1 MIHPSRSLSS
11 INPAMSPATPPRRP
25 HANTITERP
34 TVAPQSPGRML
45 ISSPPHSPRNIQNHL
60 YQMFLEGQTA
70 DVAVVVRGSWQALYN
85 LHRVILIQSD
95 YFRTLFTMG
104 YRESAP
110 KSRLAPGSSSNDVI
124 ELHFDDPNITRA
136 GTYLPPAL
144 PIFTNG
150 ILQHSSKHASQDFVP
165 MWYNLMKF
173 RLFSIRI
180 CIARLYGGGPDLFV
194 DQALLPSTK
203 SPFPITSPP
212 ALASA
217 PSGSHPATP
226 RFLLALLATSN
237 YLNIPS
243 VSNQALNLVLS
254 TISPWTITR
263 YFGFAIGHGIGLPEG
278 NEPEAAV
285 GLDAIGQPAPAA
297 VAKPS
302 LNETTKID
310 EVSPQEEEEDDD
322 DLVKV
327 GSLGSSAPNLL
338 KDRTVS
344 GVSQQTDTQSIYTE
358 HEEDAEQSF
367 FYGVVGDKV
376 GEACACWLTRWGADI
391 LTLEETVEA
400 RNYPSTPPK
409 FATPFPKLA
418 SSRGSS
424 HSSINNPIPATFSSF
439 YANTYLQT
447 ASSSSSSLSSP
458 SRRPSTP
465 QLHPFLMSPTT
476 SSRSRASN
484 ASAPTVAPQVWSHG
498 GLPARWARAV
508 MCSDNLFVR
517 GEWERFVFMTRVVE
531 LRRRQLTR
539 EAESVKQDASALKMI
554 ERLKQAEETEWD
566 EMFKTG
572 VYYSHISLE
581 DMLKI
586 SQEPSSNGKP
596 FVELSALQS
605 AHWRQSVLR
614 SLVTSRSTVSSSR
627 PSSPTPERGPSH
639 GISAEGELGGLVSI
653 AEILA
658 SAPDESKVYYPIPSD
673 ASIRIGHDRSASTND
688 LDIDFDVLSSPP
700 PPKIRRPASES
711 DLFGLRPSRRT
722 AREIIQEGTTEAVK
736 WSTNEP
742 FRFSVEFW
750 GLDTLK
756 EKNRLHSQTV
766 WYAGS
771 LYNVYVQV
779 IKKKGMQLGVYL
791 HRQSAVDPIPPAS
804 APASYALFNP
814 PTPTGNDV
822 VLVSPSPSSLPL
834 RSSLLMGSTI
844 VPVASP
850 PTPALRAGTTPP
862 DRDAPVTSPPSA
874 PPAPWRDPR
883 RVIRSYF
890 ILSCPSLIGSSL
902 TRFQS
907 GPDDFKISQSWG
919 WKSSC
924 LWSEKENSELPAADD
939 NWNSL
944 RATVTIGVV

>member
-1 MIHPSRSLSS
+1 
-11 INPAMSPATPPRRP
+11 MSPATPPRRQ

-34 TVAPQSPGRML
+34 TTGPQSPGRML
-45 ISSPPHSPRNIQNHL
+45 VSSPPHSPRHIQNHL

-110 KSRLAPGSSSNDVI
+110 KSRLVPGSTSADVI

-136 GTYLPPAL
+136 A
-144 PIFTNG
+144 FE
-150 ILQHSSKHASQDFVP
+150 
-165 MWYNLMKF
+165 
-173 RLFSIRI
+173 I

-203 SPFPITSPP
+203 NPFPITSPP

-226 RFLLALLATSN
+226 RFLLSLLATSN
-237 YLNIPS
+237 FLNIPS
-243 VSNQALNLVLS
+243 VSHQALNLVLS

-285 GLDAIGQPAPAA
+285 GLDTIGQPAPAA
-297 VAKPS
+297 VTKPS
-302 LNETTKID
+302 LKETTKID
-310 EVSPQEEEEDDD
+310 EVSPQDEEEDDE

-327 GSLGSSAPNLL
+327 GSLGNSAPNML

-344 GVSQQTDTQSIYTE
+344 GTSQQTCDTQSTYTE
-358 HEEDAEQSF
+358 HFEDTEQTF

-391 LTLEETVEA
+391 LALEETIEA
-400 RNYPSTPPK
+400 RNYPPAGSTPPK
-409 FATPFPKLA
+409 FTTPFPKLA

-424 HSSINNPIPATFSSF
+424 HSSVNSSAPATFSSF
-439 YANTYLQT
+439 YANMYQA

-458 SRRPSTP
+458 SRRLSTP
-465 QLHPFLMSPTT
+465 QLHPFFMSPTT
-476 SSRSRASN
+476 SGGPRAG
-484 ASAPTVAPQVWSHG
+484 ATSAPAVAPQVWSRD

-531 LRRRQLTR
+531 LRRRQLER
-539 EAESVKQDASALKMI
+539 MAQAAKEDAAALRKI
-554 ERLKQAEETEWD
+554 ECLKRSEEREWD

-581 DMLKI
+581 DLLKI

-596 FVELSALQS
+596 FVELPALQS
-605 AHWRQSVLR
+605 AHWRQSIMR
-614 SLVTSRSTVSSSR
+614 SLITSRSIVSSSR
-627 PSSPTPERGPSH
+627 PSSPTPERAPGS
-639 GISAEGELGGLVSI
+639 GSLAE
-653 AEILA
+653 
-658 SAPDESKVYYPIPSD
+658 DDSKVYYPIPSD
-673 ASIRIGHDRSASTND
+673 ASIRIGHDRSASTSD
-688 LDIDFDVLSSPP
+688 LDLDFDVLSSPP

-722 AREIIQEGTTEAVK
+722 AREIIQEGTAETVK

-804 APASYALFNP
+804 APASYALLNP
-814 PTPTGNDV
+814 PTPPGSDA

-834 RSSLLMGSTI
+834 RSSLLGSSI

-850 PTPALRAGTTPP
+850 PTPTPRSGTTPP

-883 RVIRSYF
+883 RIIRSYF

-924 LWSEKENSELPAADD
+924 LWGENDSDDPSVIND

>member
-11 INPAMSPATPPRRP
+11 INPAMSPATPPRRQ

-34 TVAPQSPGRML
+34 TTAGRML
-45 ISSPPHSPRNIQNHL
+45 VSSPPHSPRHIQNHL

-104 YRESAP
+104 YRESVP
-110 KSRLAPGSSSNDVI
+110 KSRLAPGSTSVDVI

-136 GTYLPPAL
+136 A
-144 PIFTNG
+144 FE
-150 ILQHSSKHASQDFVP
+150 
-165 MWYNLMKF
+165 
-173 RLFSIRI
+173 I

-203 SPFPITSPP
+203 NPFPITSPP
-212 ALASA
+212 TLGST
-217 PSGSHPATP
+217 PPGSHPATP
-226 RFLLALLATSN
+226 RFLLSLLATSN

-243 VSNQALNLVLS
+243 VSSQALSLVLS

-278 NEPEAAV
+278 NEPEAAI
-285 GLDAIGQPAPAA
+285 GLDAIGQPAPAV

-302 LNETTKID
+302 FHETIRID
-310 EVSPQEEEEDDD
+310 EVSPEEEEEDD

-327 GSLGSSAPNLL
+327 GSLGNSAPSLL
-338 KDRTVS
+338 KDRAASST
-344 GVSQQTDTQSIYTE
+344 SQQTFDNKSIYSE
-358 HEEDAEQSF
+358 HGEDAEQTF

-391 LTLEETVEA
+391 LALEEAVEA
-400 RNYPSTPPK
+400 RNHPPAGSTPPK
-409 FATPFPKLA
+409 VATPFPKLA
-418 SSRGSS
+418 PSRGSS
-424 HSSINNPIPATFSSF
+424 RSFSNSVPATFSSF
-439 YANTYLQT
+439 YANMYLQT
-447 ASSSSSSLSSP
+447 ASSSSSSLSSS
-458 SRRPSTP
+458 SRRSSNP
-465 QLHPFLMSPTT
+465 QLYPFPMPPTT
-476 SSRSRASN
+476 SGKPGSSGASL
-484 ASAPTVAPQVWSHG
+484 PTVAPRVWSRD

-508 MCSDNLFVR
+508 MCADNLFVR
-517 GEWERFVFMTRVVE
+517 GEWERFVYMTRVVE
-531 LRRRQLTR
+531 LRRRQLAR
-539 EAESVKQDASALKMI
+539 EAEAAKQDAAALKKI
-554 ERLKQAEETEWD
+554 EHLQQSEEREWD
-566 EMFKTG
+566 EMFKAG

-581 DMLKI
+581 ELLRI

-605 AHWRQSVLR
+605 AHWCQSILR
-614 SLVTSRSTVSSSR
+614 SLITSRSIVSSSR
-627 PSSPTPERGPSH
+627 PSSPTPERTSSNGN
-639 GISAEGELGGLVSI
+639 SAEGELGGLVTT

-658 SAPDESKVYYPIPSD
+658 SAPDDSKAYYPIPSD
-673 ASIRIGHDRSASTND
+673 ASIRIGHDRSSTND
-688 LDIDFDVLSSPP
+688 LELDFDILSSPP

-722 AREIIQEGTTEAVK
+722 AREIIQDGTTETIK

-804 APASYALFNP
+804 APASFVLLNP
-814 PTPTGNDV
+814 PTPTGNDA
-822 VLVSPSPSSLPL
+822 VLVSPTPSSVPL
-834 RSSLLMGSTI
+834 RSSLWAGSTI
-844 VPVASP
+844 VPVAAP
-850 PTPALRAGTTPP
+850 PTPTPRTGTTPP
-862 DRDAPVTSPPSA
+862 DRDAPVTFPPSA

-924 LWSEKENSELPAADD
+924 LWSENDDDLSTIDD

>member
-1 MIHPSRSLSS
+1 MIHSSRSLSS

-34 TVAPQSPGRML
+34 TTVPQSPGRML
-45 ISSPPHSPRNIQNHL
+45 VSSPPHSPRNIQNHL

-136 GTYLPPAL
+136 A
-144 PIFTNG
+144 FE
-150 ILQHSSKHASQDFVP
+150 
-165 MWYNLMKF
+165 
-173 RLFSIRI
+173 I

-212 ALASA
+212 ALTSA
-217 PSGSHPATP
+217 PPGSHPATP
-226 RFLLALLATSN
+226 RFLLSLLATSN
-237 YLNIPS
+237 FLNIPS

-285 GLDAIGQPAPAA
+285 GLDTIGQPAPTV
-297 VAKPS
+297 VAKTS
-302 LNETTKID
+302 FTETTKIE

-344 GVSQQTDTQSIYTE
+344 GVSQQTCDTQSIYTE
-358 HEEDAEQSF
+358 HGEDVEQSF

-391 LTLEETVEA
+391 LALEETVEA
-400 RNYPSTPPK
+400 RNYPPMNSTPPK

-424 HSSINNPIPATFSSF
+424 HSSINNPVPATFSSF
-439 YANTYLQT
+439 YANMYLQT

-458 SRRPSTP
+458 GRRPSTP
-465 QLHPFLMSPTT
+465 QLHHPFLMSPTT
-476 SSRSRASN
+476 SSRSRESN

-498 GLPARWARAV
+498 GLPARWTRAV

-531 LRRRQLTR
+531 LRRRQLAR
-539 EAESVKQDASALKMI
+539 EAESAKQDTAALKKI
-554 ERLKQAEETEWD
+554 ERLKESEETEWD

-572 VYYSHISLE
+572 VYYSHVSLE
-581 DMLKI
+581 DLLKI
-586 SQEPSSNGKP
+586 SQEPSSNGRP

-627 PSSPTPERGPSH
+627 SSSPTPERAPSN
-639 GISAEGELGGLVSI
+639 GISAEGELGGLVST

-658 SAPDESKVYYPIPSD
+658 SVPDDSKVYYPIPSD

-688 LDIDFDVLSSPP
+688 LDIDFDILSSPP

-722 AREIIQEGTTEAVK
+722 AREIIQEGTTEAIK

-804 APASYALFNP
+804 APASFVMLKP
-814 PTPTGNDV
+814 PTPTGNDA

-834 RSSLLMGSTI
+834 RSSLLMSSTI

-850 PTPALRAGTTPP
+850 PTPAPRTGTTPP

-890 ILSCPSLIGSSL
+890 IMSCPSLIGSSL

-924 LWSEKENSELPAADD
+924 LWSENENNELPAIDD

>member
-1 MIHPSRSLSS
+1 MPPSCGHEKLCKRS
-11 INPAMSPATPPRRP
+11 
-25 HANTITERP
+25 
-34 TVAPQSPGRML
+34 
-45 ISSPPHSPRNIQNHL
+45 
-60 YQMFLEGQTA
+60 
-70 DVAVVVRGSWQALYN
+70 
-85 LHRVILIQSD
+85 
-95 YFRTLFTMG
+95 
-104 YRESAP
+104 
-110 KSRLAPGSSSNDVI
+110 
-124 ELHFDDPNITRA
+124 
-136 GTYLPPAL
+136 
-144 PIFTNG
+144 
-150 ILQHSSKHASQDFVP
+150 AS
-165 MWYNLMKF
+165 L
-173 RLFSIRI
+173 
-180 CIARLYGGGPDLFV
+180 G
-194 DQALLPSTK
+194 
-203 SPFPITSPP
+203 
-212 ALASA
+212 
-217 PSGSHPATP
+217 
-226 RFLLALLATSN
+226 FLLSLLATSN
-237 YLNIPS
+237 FLNIPS

-285 GLDAIGQPAPAA
+285 GLDAIGQPAPA
-297 VAKPS
+297 VVPKSP

-327 GSLGSSAPNLL
+327 GSPGNSAPNLL

-344 GVSQQTDTQSIYTE
+344 GTSQQTCDTQSTYTE
-358 HEEDAEQSF
+358 HGDDTEQTF

-391 LTLEETVEA
+391 LALEETVEA
-400 RNYPSTPPK
+400 RNHPPPNSTPPK

-424 HSSINNPIPATFSSF
+424 HSSINNPVPATFSSF
-439 YANTYLQT
+439 YANMYLQA
-447 ASSSSSSLSSP
+447 ASNSSYSLSSP

-465 QLHPFLMSPTT
+465 QLHPFLMLPTT
-476 SSRSRASN
+476 SGRPRAGS
-484 ASAPTVAPQVWSHG
+484 ASGPTIAPQVWSRG

-508 MCSDNLFVR
+508 MCADNLFVR

-531 LRRRQLTR
+531 LRRRQLAR
-539 EAESVKQDASALKMI
+539 ETEAAKEDAATLERI
-554 ERLKQAEETEWD
+554 ERLKQAEEREWD

-581 DMLKI
+581 DLLKV

-596 FVELSALQS
+596 FVELTALQS

-614 SLVTSRSTVSSSR
+614 SLITSRSTVASSR
-627 PSSPTPERGPSH
+627 SSSPTPERAPVNGS
-639 GISAEGELGGLVSI
+639 SAGGELGGLVST

-658 SAPDESKVYYPIPSD
+658 STPDDTKVYYPIPSD
-673 ASIRIGHDRSASTND
+673 ASIRIGHDRSASTNNLD
-688 LDIDFDVLSSPP
+688 LDFDILSSPP

-711 DLFGLRPSRRT
+711 DLFGLRPSHRT

-804 APASYALFNP
+804 APASFALHNP
-814 PTPTGNDV
+814 PTPTGSDA

-834 RSSLLMGSTI
+834 RSSLLGSTV

-850 PTPALRAGTTPP
+850 PTPAPRSGNTPP
-862 DRDAPVTSPPSA
+862 GGDAPVTSPPSA

-883 RVIRSYF
+883 RIIRSYF

-924 LWSEKENSELPAADD
+924 LWAENDADELPAIDD

>member
-1 MIHPSRSLSS
+1 
-11 INPAMSPATPPRRP
+11 MSPATPPRRL
-25 HANTITERP
+25 HANTISERP
-34 TVAPQSPGRML
+34 TTVPQSPGRML
-45 ISSPPHSPRNIQNHL
+45 VSSPPHSPRHIQNHL

-110 KSRLAPGSSSNDVI
+110 KSRLAPGPTSIDVI
-124 ELHFDDPNITRA
+124 DLHFDDPNITRA
-136 GTYLPPAL
+136 A
-144 PIFTNG
+144 FE
-150 ILQHSSKHASQDFVP
+150 
-165 MWYNLMKF
+165 
-173 RLFSIRI
+173 I

-203 SPFPITSPP
+203 NPFPISSPP

-217 PSGSHPATP
+217 PPGSHPATP
-226 RFLLALLATSN
+226 RFLLSLLATAN

-263 YFGFAIGHGIGLPEG
+263 YFGFAIGHGIGQPEG

-285 GLDAIGQPAPAA
+285 GLDTIGQPAPAET
-297 VAKPS
+297 KPP

-310 EVSPQEEEEDDD
+310 EASPQEEEDDD

-327 GSLGSSAPNLL
+327 GSLGNSSPNSL
-338 KDRTVS
+338 KDRAAS
-344 GVSQQTDTQSIYTE
+344 GASKLAYDTQSIYTYTE
-358 HEEDAEQSF
+358 HEDDIEQTF
-367 FYGVVGDKV
+367 FYGVVSDKV

-400 RNYPSTPPK
+400 RIHPPANSTPPK
-409 FATPFPKLA
+409 FASPFPKLA

-424 HSSINNPIPATFSSF
+424 HSSHNPIPATFSSF
-439 YANTYLQT
+439 YANTYLQA
-447 ASSSSSSLSSP
+447 ASNSSSSLSSP

-465 QLHPFLMSPTT
+465 QLHPHLMSPVLSGRQRAGST
-476 SSRSRASN
+476 STPTK
-484 ASAPTVAPQVWSHG
+484 APTVWSHG

-508 MCSDNLFVR
+508 MSSDNLFVR
-517 GEWERFVFMTRVVE
+517 GEWERFVYMTRVVE
-531 LRRRQLTR
+531 LRRRQLAR
-539 EAESVKQDASALKMI
+539 EAEAVKQDPVALKKI
-554 ERLKQAEETEWD
+554 ERLKQSEETEWD

-572 VYYSHISLE
+572 VYYSHISL
-581 DMLKI
+581 DDLHKI

-605 AHWRQSVLR
+605 AHWRQSIMR
-614 SLVTSRSTVSSSR
+614 SLITSRSTVPTSR
-627 PSSPTPERGPSH
+627 SSSPTTDRSSGNSS
-639 GISAEGELGGLVSI
+639 SAEGELGGLVST

-658 SAPDESKVYYPIPSD
+658 SAPDDTKVYYPIPSD
-673 ASIRIGHDRSASTND
+673 ASIRVGHDRSASTND
-688 LDIDFDVLSSPP
+688 LDIDFDILSSPP
-700 PPKIRRPASES
+700 PPKIRRPASEAE
-711 DLFGLRPSRRT
+711 LFGLRPSRRT
-722 AREIIQEGTTEAVK
+722 AREIIQEGTAETTK

-756 EKNRLHSQTV
+756 EKNRLHSHTV

-804 APASYALFNP
+804 APASFALLNP
-814 PTPTGNDV
+814 PTPTGNDA
-822 VLVSPSPSSLPL
+822 VLVSPSPSSIPL
-834 RSSLLMGSTI
+834 RSSLLMGS
-844 VPVASP
+844 VAVGSP
-850 PTPALRAGTTPP
+850 PTPTLRSGTTPP

-883 RVIRSYF
+883 RIIRSYF

-924 LWSEKENSELPAADD
+924 LWAEPENNDPSTAED

-944 RATVTIGVV
+944 RATVTLGVV

>member
-1 MIHPSRSLSS
+1 
-11 INPAMSPATPPRRP
+11 MSPSTPPRRQ
-25 HANTITERP
+25 HANTLTERP
-34 TVAPQSPGRML
+34 TTAPQSSGRML
-45 ISSPPHSPRNIQNHL
+45 VSSPPHSPRHIQNHL

-104 YRESAP
+104 YRESVP
-110 KSRLAPGSSSNDVI
+110 KSRSAPGSTSVDVI

-136 GTYLPPAL
+136 A
-144 PIFTNG
+144 FE
-150 ILQHSSKHASQDFVP
+150 
-165 MWYNLMKF
+165 
-173 RLFSIRI
+173 I

-203 SPFPITSPP
+203 NPFPITSPP
-212 ALASA
+212 ALGSA
-217 PSGSHPATP
+217 PPGSHPATP
-226 RFLLALLATSN
+226 RFLLSLLATSN

-263 YFGFAIGHGIGLPEG
+263 YFGFAIGHGIGLTEG

-285 GLDAIGQPAPAA
+285 GLDAIGQPAPAV

-302 LNETTKID
+302 PNEAAKID
-310 EVSPQEEEEDDD
+310 EVSPQEEEEEEE

-327 GSLGSSAPNLL
+327 GSPGNSTPHLL
-338 KDRTVS
+338 KDRTIS
-344 GVSQQTDTQSIYTE
+344 NTSRETCDTKSICTEYGEDEQT
-358 HEEDAEQSF
+358 F

-391 LTLEETVEA
+391 LALEETVEA
-400 RNYPSTPPK
+400 RSHPPAGTPPK

-424 HSSINNPIPATFSSF
+424 HSANNTPVPATFSSF
-439 YANTYLQT
+439 YANMYQT

-465 QLHPFLMSPTT
+465 QLHPFLMSPT
-476 SSRSRASN
+476 SGRSRSRSS
-484 ASAPTVAPQVWSHG
+484 SANVPNVAPRVWSRD

-508 MCSDNLFVR
+508 MCADNLFVR
-517 GEWERFVFMTRVVE
+517 GEWERFVYMTRVVE
-531 LRRRQLTR
+531 LRRRQLAR
-539 EAESVKQDASALKMI
+539 EAEAAKQDTVALKKI
-554 ERLKQAEETEWD
+554 ERLQQSEEREWD

-581 DMLKI
+581 ESLRI
-586 SQEPSSNGKP
+586 SQEASSNGRP

-614 SLVTSRSTVSSSR
+614 SLITSRSIVSSSR
-627 PSSPTPERGPSH
+627 SSSPTPERTPNGS
-639 GISAEGELGGLVSI
+639 SAEGELGGLVST

-658 SAPDESKVYYPIPSD
+658 SAPDDSKVYYPIPSD
-673 ASIRIGHDRSASTND
+673 ASIRIGHDRSSTNE
-688 LDIDFDVLSSPP
+688 LDIDFDILSSPP

-722 AREIIQEGTTEAVK
+722 AREIIQEGTSEAVK

-804 APASYALFNP
+804 APPSFVLLNP
-814 PTPTGNDV
+814 PTPTGNDA

-834 RSSLLMGSTI
+834 RSSLWAGSTI
-844 VPVASP
+844 VPVAAP
-850 PTPALRAGTTPP
+850 PASTPRTGTTPP

-874 PPAPWRDPR
+874 PSAPWRDPR
-883 RVIRSYF
+883 RIIRSYF
-890 ILSCPSLIGSSL
+890 ILSCPSLIGSSI

-924 LWSEKENSELPAADD
+924 LWSENDSDD
-939 NWNSL
+939 SSAIEDDWNSL

>member
-11 INPAMSPATPPRRP
+11 INPAMSPATPPRRQ

-34 TVAPQSPGRML
+34 TTSGRML
-45 ISSPPHSPRNIQNHL
+45 VSSPPHSPRHIQNHL

-104 YRESAP
+104 YRESVP
-110 KSRLAPGSSSNDVI
+110 KSRLAPGSTSVDVI

-136 GTYLPPAL
+136 A
-144 PIFTNG
+144 FE
-150 ILQHSSKHASQDFVP
+150 
-165 MWYNLMKF
+165 
-173 RLFSIRI
+173 I

-203 SPFPITSPP
+203 NPFPIASPP
-212 ALASA
+212 ALGSA
-217 PSGSHPATP
+217 PPGSHPATP
-226 RFLLALLATSN
+226 RFLLSLLATSN

-243 VSNQALNLVLS
+243 VSSQALSLVLS

-285 GLDAIGQPAPAA
+285 GLDAIGQPAPVV

-302 LNETTKID
+302 FHETTKID
-310 EVSPQEEEEDDD
+310 EVSPEEEEDDD

-327 GSLGSSAPNLL
+327 GSLGNSAPNML

-344 GVSQQTDTQSIYTE
+344 STSQQTYDTKSIHTE
-358 HEEDAEQSF
+358 HGEDSEQTF

-391 LTLEETVEA
+391 LALEETVEA
-400 RNYPSTPPK
+400 RNHPPAGSTPPK
-409 FATPFPKLA
+409 FATPLSKLA
-418 SSRGSS
+418 PSRGSS
-424 HSSINNPIPATFSSF
+424 RSFSNSVPPTFSSF
-439 YANTYLQT
+439 YANMYLQT
-447 ASSSSSSLSSP
+447 ASSSSSSLSSS
-458 SRRPSTP
+458 SRRSSNP
-465 QLHPFLMSPTT
+465 QLHPFPMSPTT
-476 SSRSRASN
+476 SGRPGSSSASL
-484 ASAPTVAPQVWSHG
+484 PTVAPRVWSRD

-508 MCSDNLFVR
+508 MCADNLFVR
-517 GEWERFVFMTRVVE
+517 GEWERFVYMTRVVE
-531 LRRRQLTR
+531 LRRRQLAR
-539 EAESVKQDASALKMI
+539 EAEAVKQDAAALKKI
-554 ERLKQAEETEWD
+554 EHLQQSEEREWD

-581 DMLKI
+581 ELLKI

-605 AHWRQSVLR
+605 AHWCQSILR
-614 SLVTSRSTVSSSR
+614 SLITSRSIVSSSR
-627 PSSPTPERGPSH
+627 PSSPTPERTSSNGN
-639 GISAEGELGGLVSI
+639 SAEGELGGLVST

-658 SAPDESKVYYPIPSD
+658 SAPDDSKAYYPIPSD
-673 ASIRIGHDRSASTND
+673 ASIRIGHDRSSTND
-688 LDIDFDVLSSPP
+688 LDLDFDILSSPP

-722 AREIIQEGTTEAVK
+722 AREIIEDGTTETVK

-804 APASYALFNP
+804 APASFVLLNP
-814 PTPTGNDV
+814 PTPTGNDA
-822 VLVSPSPSSLPL
+822 VLVSPTPSSLPL
-834 RSSLLMGSTI
+834 RSSLWAGSTI
-844 VPVASP
+844 VPVAAL
-850 PTPALRAGTTPP
+850 PTPTPRAGTTPP

-924 LWSEKENSELPAADD
+924 LWSENDSDLSTIDD

>member
-11 INPAMSPATPPRRP
+11 INPAMSPATPPRRL

-34 TVAPQSPGRML
+34 TTLPQSPPGRML
-45 ISSPPHSPRNIQNHL
+45 VSSPPHSPRHIQNHL

-110 KSRLAPGSSSNDVI
+110 KSRLAPGSASTDVI
-124 ELHFDDPNITRA
+124 DLHFDDPNITRA
-136 GTYLPPAL
+136 A
-144 PIFTNG
+144 FE
-150 ILQHSSKHASQDFVP
+150 
-165 MWYNLMKF
+165 
-173 RLFSIRI
+173 I

-203 SPFPITSPP
+203 SPFPISSPP

-217 PSGSHPATP
+217 PPGSHPATP
-226 RFLLALLATSN
+226 RFLLSLLATAN

-263 YFGFAIGHGIGLPEG
+263 YFGFAIGHGIGQSEG

-285 GLDAIGQPAPAA
+285 GLDTIGQPVPAET
-297 VAKPS
+297 KLP

-310 EVSPQEEEEDDD
+310 EVSPQEEDDDD

-327 GSLGSSAPNLL
+327 GSLGSSAPNLSR
-338 KDRTVS
+338 DRDIS
-344 GVSQQTDTQSIYTE
+344 GASRPTCDTQSIYSE
-358 HEEDAEQSF
+358 HGEDAEQTF
-367 FYGVVGDKV
+367 FYGVVSDKV
-376 GEACACWLTRWGADI
+376 GEACGCWLTRWGADI
-391 LTLEETVEA
+391 LALEEAVEA
-400 RNYPSTPPK
+400 RIHPSTNGTPPR
-409 FATPFPKLA
+409 FAAPFPKLA

-424 HSSINNPIPATFSSF
+424 HSSTSTIPATFSSF
-439 YANTYLQT
+439 YANMNLQA
-447 ASSSSSSLSSP
+447 ASNSSSSLSSP
-458 SRRPSTP
+458 SRRSSTP
-465 QLHPFLMSPTT
+465 QLHPFLMSPVL
-476 SSRSRASN
+476 SGRPKASG
-484 ASAPTVAPQVWSHG
+484 ASVPTKAPTVWSHG

-508 MCSDNLFVR
+508 MSSDNLFVR
-517 GEWERFVFMTRVVE
+517 GEWERFVYMTRVVE
-531 LRRRQLTR
+531 LRRRQLAR
-539 EAESVKQDASALKMI
+539 EADAVKQDPAALEKI
-554 ERLKQAEETEWD
+554 ERLKKSEEREWD

-581 DMLKI
+581 DLHKI
-586 SQEPSSNGKP
+586 SQEASSNGKP

-605 AHWRQSVLR
+605 AHWRQSIMR
-614 SLVTSRSTVSSSR
+614 SLITSRSTVSSSR
-627 PSSPTPERGPSH
+627 SSSPTTDRSSGNS
-639 GISAEGELGGLVSI
+639 SLAEGELGGLVS
-653 AEILA
+653 AADILA
-658 SAPDESKVYYPIPSD
+658 SAPDDNKVYYPIPSD
-673 ASIRIGHDRSASTND
+673 ASIRVGHDRSASTNG
-688 LDIDFDVLSSPP
+688 LDIDFDILSSPP
-700 PPKIRRPASES
+700 PPKIRRPASEA
-711 DLFGLRPSRRT
+711 DLFGLRSSRRT
-722 AREIIQEGTTEAVK
+722 AREIIEEGTAETTK

-756 EKNRLHSQTV
+756 EKNRLHSHTV

-804 APASYALFNP
+804 APASFALLNP
-814 PTPTGNDV
+814 PTPTGNDA
-822 VLVSPSPSSLPL
+822 VLVSPSPSTIPL
-834 RSSLLMGSTI
+834 RSSLLMGSS
-844 VPVASP
+844 VVGSP
-850 PTPALRAGTTPP
+850 PTPTPRSGTTPP
-862 DRDAPVTSPPSA
+862 DRDVPVTSPPSA

-883 RVIRSYF
+883 RIIRSYF
-890 ILSCPSLIGSSL
+890 ILSCPSLIGSSH

-924 LWSEKENSELPAADD
+924 LWAEPENNDLPAIEDT
-939 NWNSL
+939 WNSL